1 MADEPRPTAGPLVQT
16 MADVE
21 GNVEEMNLWRREEE
35 TVNLYIQF
43 FNGNGIASS
52 NLFMQINK

>member
-43 FNGNGIASS
+43 FNGNEIASS

>member
-16 MADVE
+16 MADRE

-43 FNGNGIASS
+43 FNGNEIASS
-52 NLFMQINK
+52 NLLMQINK